1 VQRQNRSTKLHETAR
16 RDFCTANLRISL
28 SLAIYHLPL
37 TIYYSSVDQSQH
49 ELLVGLE
56 ELVEQTALDLGEL
69 REVKGDGRA
78 QRKLID
84 AIFRRVHTV
93 KGSAATFGLTSVSQV
108 AHEFENLLVAARD
121 GRVELDDEVLGLCE
135 TATDALSETL
145 SLAASEALDAP
156 RTDLFEKL
164 QAAASRKR
172 RISTTDPEE
181 LPSQVWEG
189 LNETEKR
196 RLTTIL
202 DEGTPLFALTASFD
216 LADFDK
222 EFARLQ
228 DRLSSTGE
236 IISTSPAVDP
246 DNQGKITFRLIYA
259 TNPDQN
265 FDEFPGLQFEP
276 LLNVDRRGDLTWS
289 ANSSA
294 PVASVSSQSNFVRA
308 DLETLDRLIS
318 STHELFRTTSNT
330 LDLALSHE
338 LLPVSARHELTK
350 LSEEIRR
357 SFLGVEDELIN
368 LRMVELGPTLQRAA
382 RAGRAATR
390 AASKDI
396 QFEIAGSEL
405 RLDKMLADAIA
416 DPLIHLVRNAVDHG
430 IESAETRVSAGKSER
445 GLIRIEGVRLD
456 SQTIIRVTDDGGGID
471 PVAISEA
478 AARLGIAEPD
488 CRLDFERSLRLIF
501 RPGFTT
507 VAAASDVSGR
517 GVGLDIVETSVEQ
530 VGGQLRISSRAG
542 AGTTFENRLPVTFG
556 LVAATVVVSDGN
568 RYCIE
573 SSHVVERADSRVAA
587 KVTLRELL
595 GQPPAEVSSDT
606 AINYE
611 YSVNGDPSRRVQIV
625 VDDIEGKQEVL
636 VRNLGR
642 HGGRWTGVVGAT
654 ELRDGSVAL
663 VLDLPRLL
671 AREYPNK

>member
-1 VQRQNRSTKLHETAR
+1 
-16 RDFCTANLRISL
+16 
-28 SLAIYHLPL
+28 
-37 TIYYSSVDQSQH
+37 VDQSQH

-56 ELVEQTALDLGEL
+56 ELVEQSALDLDDL
-69 REVKGDGRA
+69 REVKGDRRA

-93 KGSAATFGLTSVSQV
+93 KGSAGTFGLTAVSAV
-108 AHEFENLLVAARD
+108 AHEFENLLAAARD
-121 GRVELDDEVLGLCE
+121 GVVELDDEILGLCQ

-145 SLAASEALDAP
+145 SLAASGIPDTS
-156 RTDLFEKL
+156 RNDLFEQL
-164 QAAASRKR
+164 QAAASNKR
-172 RISTTDPEE
+172 RPSQTSIEK
-181 LPSQVWEG
+181 LPTQVWEG

-196 RLTTIL
+196 RLTSIL
-202 DEGTPLFALTASFD
+202 EEGTPLYSLKASFD
-216 LADFDK
+216 LGDFDK

-228 DRLSSTGE
+228 DQLTATGE

-246 DNQGKITFRLIYA
+246 DNPGKIAFRLLYA
-259 TNPDQN
+259 AATEPDKN
-265 FDEFPGLQFEP
+265 LAEFPELQFEP
-276 LLNVDRRGDLTWS
+276 LMNVDRRIALV
-289 ANSSA
+289 SSPDSSV

-338 LLPVSARHELTK
+338 QLPASARAELMK
-350 LSEEIRR
+350 LSDEVRR

-382 RAGRAATR
+382 RAGRAAAR
-390 AASKDI
+390 AASKNI
-396 QFEIAGSEL
+396 QFEIAGAEL

-430 IESAETRVSAGKSER
+430 IESGEMRARAGKSER
-445 GLIRIEGVRLD
+445 GLIRIEGVSLD
-456 SQTIIRVTDDGGGID
+456 SQTIIRVTDDGRGID

-507 VAAASDVSGR
+507 VAAASHVSGR

-530 VGGQLRISSRAG
+530 VSGQLRVSSRAG
-542 AGTTFENRLPVTFG
+542 AGTTFEIRLPVTFG
-556 LVAATVVVSDGN
+556 LVATTVVVSDGN

-573 SSHVVERADSRVAA
+573 SSHIVERADSRGGARI
-587 KVTLRELL
+587 TLRELL
-595 GQPPAEVSSDT
+595 GQSPAEVSSEATID
-606 AINYE
+606 YE
-611 YSVNGDPSRRVQIV
+611 YNVNGDASKRVQIV
-625 VDDIEGKQEVL
+625 VDDIEGEQEVL

-671 AREYPNK
+671 SRRENDTGE